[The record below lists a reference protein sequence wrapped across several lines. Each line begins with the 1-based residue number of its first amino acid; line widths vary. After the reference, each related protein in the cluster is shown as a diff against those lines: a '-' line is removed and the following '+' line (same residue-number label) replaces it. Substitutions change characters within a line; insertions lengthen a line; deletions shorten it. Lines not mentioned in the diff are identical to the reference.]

1 MVKLNKL
8 GVLCV
13 VLALV
18 VAGCGKK
25 KSTDDISGK
34 NKKMAKADL
43 PVKEEAEN
51 LLDESDISDFSF
63 VDGEDKAKKEVT
75 ASADSVELD
84 TEAPATDQERA
95 ASAFKTVYFDFNKNI
110 LRGDQR
116 EVVAHDAEIAKTAV
130 EKGKKVVIEGHC
142 DQIGSAA
149 YNLALSQRRAEAV
162 KEAMLA
168 QGVAAE
174 NVKTLGYGYEHP
186 NCLVRPKEPQGID
199 CRVGS
204 KPSRRSSN
212 ELKNAILDRFLRVC
226 M

>member
-8 GVLCV
+8 GLLCV

-25 KSTDDISGK
+25 KCSGDVCTK

-63 VDGEDKAKKEVT
+63 VDGEDKAKNTKKAENDKDLV
-75 ASADSVELD
+75 ANADVELD

-95 ASAFKTVYFDFNKNI
+95 ASAFKTVHFDFNKNVI
-110 LRGDQR
+110 RNDQR

-130 EKGKKVVIEGHC
+130 EQGKKVVIEGHC

-162 KEAMLA
+162 KEKMLEL
-168 QGVAAE
+168 GVAAE

-186 NCLVRPKEPQGID
+186 IVWSDQQNRKALI
-199 CRVGS
+199 
-204 KPSRRSSN
+204 N
-212 ELKNAILDRFLRVC
+212 ELAPNRRAEVLTN
-226 M
+226 

>member
-8 GVLCV
+8 GLLCV

-25 KSTDDISGK
+25 KCTGDVCTK

-63 VDGEDKAKKEVT
+63 VDGEDKAKNAKKTEV
-75 ASADSVELD
+75 ANADDVELD

-95 ASAFKTVYFDFNKNI
+95 ASAFKTVHFDFNKNVI
-110 LRGDQR
+110 RGDQR
-116 EVVAHDAEIAKTAV
+116 EVVALDSEIAKTAV

-162 KEAMLA
+162 KEAMLE

-174 NVKTLGYGYEHP
+174 NVKTLGLGYEHP
-186 NCLVRPKEPQGID
+186 IVWSDQKNRKALIAELAPN
-199 CRVGS
+199 
-204 KPSRRSSN
+204 RRAEVLTN
-212 ELKNAILDRFLRVC
+212 
-226 M
+226 

>member
-8 GVLCV
+8 GLLCV

-25 KSTDDISGK
+25 KCTDDVCTK

-63 VDGEDKAKKEVT
+63 VDGEDKAKNAPKTEV
-75 ASADSVELD
+75 AAADDVELD

-95 ASAFKTVYFDFNKNI
+95 ASAFKTVHFDFNKNVI
-110 LRGDQR
+110 RNDQR
-116 EVVAHDAEIAKTAV
+116 EIVAHDAEIAKAAV

-162 KEAMLA
+162 KEALLE

-174 NVKTLGYGYEHP
+174 NVKTLGLGYEHP
-186 NCLVRPKEPQGID
+186 IVWSDQKNRKALIAELAPN
-199 CRVGS
+199 
-204 KPSRRSSN
+204 RRAEVLTN
-212 ELKNAILDRFLRVC
+212 
-226 M
+226 